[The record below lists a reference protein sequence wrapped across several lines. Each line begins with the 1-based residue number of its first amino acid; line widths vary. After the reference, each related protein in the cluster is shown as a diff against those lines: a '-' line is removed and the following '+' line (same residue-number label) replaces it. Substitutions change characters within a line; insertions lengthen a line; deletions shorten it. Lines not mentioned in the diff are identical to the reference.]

1 MKSGQPP
8 IGDDGYPMELHHPN
22 GSSSEPPLPMT
33 RTDHRLGEN
42 YLLNHPWL
50 RSGLSMIDIFCDS
63 TNSSGTIAGVFEAD
77 DETSFFYLYQ
87 IKPINRIIGVIRLCS
102 RTPDFT
108 ESDVDIQWR
117 DNDSKVGLLI
127 RDMLWAV
134 FDVPSERGRVGR
146 YPLEPLNWSEQPQP
160 PH

>member
-1 MKSGQPP
+1 
-8 IGDDGYPMELHHPN
+8 
-22 GSSSEPPLPMT
+22 
-33 RTDHRLGEN
+33 
-42 YLLNHPWL
+42 
-50 RSGLSMIDIFCDS
+50 MIDIFCDS